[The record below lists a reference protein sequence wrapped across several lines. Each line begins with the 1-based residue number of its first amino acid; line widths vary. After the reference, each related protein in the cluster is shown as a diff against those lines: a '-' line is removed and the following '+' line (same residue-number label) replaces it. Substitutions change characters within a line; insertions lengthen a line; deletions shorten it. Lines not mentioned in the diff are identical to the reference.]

1 MRDVILSLG
10 SNQGNRFN
18 YLQQAVHAI
27 EQRIGVV
34 EKISSYYETEPWGFN
49 DETPFINQVIKV
61 KTGLRASKILD
72 RALMIEKV
80 LGRQRIKTTQKYSGR
95 TLDID
100 ILFIENEIINQETL
114 IVPHPY
120 LHLRKFVLAPLNEI
134 APYFTHPLL
143 NISVQ
148 NIYQNCQDALTV
160 KKLNG
165 QDILSFVA

>member
-61 KTGLRASKILD
+61 KTGLSASKILD